1 MYLGDSWFVNRTVN
15 QGKRQNF
22 IIMSQSKTYN
32 TKHTIDKQTL
42 FYTSQYLY
50 DIFSRTSELSCN
62 FLCSRKPQ
70 VCFTGIEIAERRRE
84 KIKKELEEYQ
94 LCLDNIENK
103 LDMTSEL
110 EEGIVEELTEED
122 IKRS

>member
-15 QGKRQNF
+15 QGKHQN
-22 IIMSQSKTYN
+22 SNVSK
-32 TKHTIDKQTL
+32 HRLGKQTL
-42 FYTSQYLY
+42 VFTSQYVY
-50 DIFSRTSELSCN
+50 DIFSRSSDLPCN
-62 FLCSRKPQ
+62 FLRFRKSK
-70 VCFTGIEIAERRRE
+70 VCFIGIEIAERRRE
-84 KIKKELEEYQ
+84 KIKKELEEYK

-122 IKRS
+122 IKRSM